1 MKKVYEST
9 GNVHIPE
16 LKCAA
21 PKGARVTVYDDMF
34 TLNGVTIPVPYNF
47 QLLLKHGLFKE
58 LTEEEAEAP
67 EVIEEPKVLQRAERQ
82 KMKVEYAEE
91 NKIPI
96 VVAAK
101 TPKED
106 EVVQEAEVKSVD
118 DKNMIRGM
126 KVFQDES
133 MPITKPLVRTSE
145 KADEKVEAKAEAPV
159 KAKQKPVDPKR
170 AEAAAKL
177 REERIKKANGSSKNK
192 K

>member
-21 PKGARVTVYDDMF
+21 SKGTRVTVCDDMF

-67 EVIEEPKVLQRAERQ
+67 EVIEEPKVLQHAERQ

-106 EVVQEAEVKSVD
+106 EAVQESEVKSTD
-118 DKNMIRGM
+118 DKNIIRGM
-126 KVFQDES
+126 KVVQDES
-133 MPITKPLVRTSE
+133 MPITKPLTRTSD
-145 KADEKVEAKAEAPV
+145 KTDEKVETKAEAYV
-159 KAKQKPVDPKR
+159 KTKQKPVDPKK

-177 REERIKKANGSSKNK
+177 REERINKAKGSSKK
-192 K
+192 